1 MSNTKVKTLQD
12 NQVLY
17 GYAGKILRVDLSNR
31 ESRSETLSEAT
42 LKKYVGGTALGI
54 KYLYD
59 EVDPR
64 IEWSDPANRF
74 FIGTGPLGGTKV
86 GGTGSISVVTKGP
99 LTDGLACSQANGFFG
114 AFLRFSGFDA
124 LIVQGVASEWVYLY
138 IHDGGVELR
147 DASHLV
153 GKKNYEVDRLIK
165 EELGKKDKKVCVL
178 SIGPAGENLVKFACV
193 FTELGHVA
201 GHNGTGAVMGSK
213 KLKAIVVERGKNAVQ
228 LKDKEALSEQAK
240 KLLANDLADPFG
252 AMFWEEGTVGGVFG
266 STHMHILP
274 VKNYLTNEHVIDPEK
289 LEQYTYKNIRTRFQA
304 KPSPCWACTAK
315 HCHTMKVTEGK
326 YAGLEFEEPEYEG
339 MAACSS
345 VIGVD
350 DVTMSVVLATEV
362 DDLGFEINETGWV
375 IAFAME
381 CYERGLVTKED
392 LGGLEM
398 TWGNGEAAMTLLN
411 MIAHRQGF
419 GDVLAEGVM
428 RAAKRVGGEA
438 PNFAVYTQKGNT
450 PRGHDHRVLWLELF
464 DTCVSNTG
472 TLETHRAA
480 PFKLLGLPEKYDAF
494 DPEMVSTMEAK
505 IKGSMIFEDSLV
517 GCRFHT
523 ASQLDVLCDA
533 VNAATGWN
541 MDIDEAMMVGRRAV
555 NLARVFNLAAGI
567 GAELDAPSPR
577 YGSVVP
583 DGPNAGKSIMPHW
596 DKMLRNYYQ
605 LMGWDEK
612 TGKPLPQTLKDLD
625 LDFAITR
632 LEQL

>member
-1 MSNTKVKTLQD
+1 VSNTKVRTLQN
-12 NQVLY
+12 NQTLY
-17 GYAGKILRVDLSNR
+17 GYAGKILRVDLSKK
-31 ESRSETLSEAT
+31 ESRSETLSEST
-42 LKKYVGGTALGI
+42 LKKYVGGTALGV

-64 IEWSDPANRF
+64 IEWSDPANRL

-86 GGTGSISVVTKGP
+86 GGTGTISVVTKGS
-99 LTDGLACSQANGFFG
+99 LTDGIACSQANGFFG

-124 LIVQGVASEWVYLY
+124 LIVQGAASEWVYLY
-138 IHDGGVELR
+138 IHDGSVELR

-153 GKKNYEVDRLIK
+153 DKNNYEVDRLIK
-165 EELGKKDKKVCVL
+165 EELNKKDKKVCVL

-213 KLKAIVVERGKNAVQ
+213 KLKAIVVERGKNTVQ
-228 LKDKEALSEQAK
+228 LKDKEALSEHAK

-252 AMFWEEGTVGGVFG
+252 AMFWEEGTVGGVVG
-266 STHMHILP
+266 STHMNILP
-274 VKNYLTNEHVIDPEK
+274 VKNYTTNIHVIDPEK
-289 LEQYTYKNIRTRFQA
+289 LEQYTLQNIRTKFQA

-315 HCHTMKVTEGK
+315 HCHMMKITEGK
-326 YAGLEFEEPEYEG
+326 YAGLEFEEPEYEA

-345 VIGVD
+345 AIGVTN
-350 DVTMSVVLATEV
+350 VTMSVVLATEI
-362 DDLGFEINETGWV
+362 DRLGLEMNESGWV
-375 IAFAME
+375 MAFTME

-419 GDVLAEGVM
+419 GNVLAEGVM
-428 RAAKRVGGEA
+428 RAAKQVGGDA
-438 PNFAVYTQKGNT
+438 PNFAIYTLKGNT
-450 PRGHDHRVLWLELF
+450 PRGHDHRVLWLEMF

-480 PFKLLGLPEKYDAF
+480 PFKLLGLPEKFDTF
-494 DPEMVSTMEAK
+494 DPEMISTVEAK

-533 VNAATGWN
+533 VNAATGWD
-541 MDIDEAMMVGRRAV
+541 MDINDAMMVGRRAV

-567 GAELDAPSPR
+567 SAELDAPSPR
-577 YGSVVP
+577 YGSTLI
-583 DGPNAGKSIMPHW
+583 DGPNVGKGILPHW
-596 DKMLRNYYQ
+596 DKMLKNYYQ

-612 TGKPLPQTLKDLD
+612 GRPLPQTLKDLD
-625 LDFAITR
+625 LEFAIPR
-632 LEQL
+632 LQQL